1 MTVGQRI
8 GELRKGQK
16 IRQKR
21 TAELLD
27 VSVSTVSN
35 YEQGVHLP
43 DYDRLI
49 ILSNEFH
56 VSVDYLLGVTDVHAR
71 PEVLQEAYTDGLTN
85 GQVLDMLRKLDPA
98 SREALIKYLRFL
110 VSESNQTSCERSE

>member
-21 TAELLD
+21 IAELLD

-49 ILSNEFH
+49 LLSNQFH
-56 VSVDYLLGVTDVHAR
+56 VSVD
-71 PEVLQEAYTDGLTN
+71 PEVLQEEYIDQLTN
-85 GQVLDMLRKLDPA
+85 GQVLDLLRMLNPENRK
-98 SREALIKYLRFL
+98 ALIKYLRFL
-110 VSESNQTSCERSE
+110 VADSSQTSCEGSE

>member
-8 GELRKGQK
+8 GELRKGLK
-16 IRQKR
+16 IGQKR
-21 TAELLD
+21 IAKILG

-43 DYDRLI
+43 DYKRLI

-56 VSVDYLLGVTDVHAR
+56 VSVDYLLGVTDVQAR
-71 PEVLQEAYTDGLTN
+71 PEVLREIYTDELTI
-85 GQVLDMLRKLDPA
+85 GQVMDMLRKLNPNN
-98 SREALIKYLRFL
+98 REALVSYLRFL
-110 VSESNQTSCERSE
+110 VSQSDLTSCERSE

>member
-21 TAELLD
+21 IAELLD

-35 YEQGVHLP
+35 YEQDVHLP
-43 DYDRLI
+43 DYQRLI
-49 ILSNEFH
+49 ILSNAFH

-71 PEVLQEAYTDGLTN
+71 PEVLQEEYVEHVTN

-98 SREALIKYLRFL
+98 SREALMSYLRFL
-110 VSESNQTSCERSE
+110 VSQSDQTSCERSE

>member
-8 GELRKGQK
+8 GELRKGRK

-21 TAELLD
+21 IAELLD

-49 ILSNEFH
+49 LLSNQFH

-71 PEVLQEAYTDGLTN
+71 PEVLQEEYIDQLTN
-85 GQVLDMLRKLDPA
+85 GQVLDLLRMLNPENRK
-98 SREALIKYLRFL
+98 ALIKYLRFL
-110 VSESNQTSCERSE
+110 VADSSQTSCEGSE